1 VSQIGRFTVMDV
13 SGVVVGFATRC
24 GLVGGNNGSEE
35 CGASILWVQYENGN
49 RTAAHLPDYTVSFP
63 RNKKFQ

>member
-1 VSQIGRFTVMDV
+1 LAAGSVGGGSQVSQIGRFTVVDV

-35 CGASILWVQYENGN
+35 CGASL
-49 RTAAHLPDYTVSFP
+49 L
-63 RNKKFQ
+63 